1 MKAHE
6 TDEPIRRIQKTTVNR
21 SRCKI
26 EDLQLRL
33 RKIEGQIRGINKMVD
48 QGVYCDDILIQVN
61 AVQSALYSVGR
72 MILENHIQGCL
83 KEKPGEIDDQTIDEL
98 FVSIKRLHQIGN

>member
-1 MKAHE
+1 
-6 TDEPIRRIQKTTVNR
+6 
-21 SRCKI
+21 
-26 EDLQLRL
+26 
-33 RKIEGQIRGINKMVD
+33 MVD

-72 MILENHIQGCL
+72 MIHENHVQNCL